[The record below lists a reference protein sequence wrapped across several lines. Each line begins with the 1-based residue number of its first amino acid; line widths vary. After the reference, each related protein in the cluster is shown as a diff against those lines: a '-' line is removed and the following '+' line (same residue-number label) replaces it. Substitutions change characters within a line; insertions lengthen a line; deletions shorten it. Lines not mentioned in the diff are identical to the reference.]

1 MLRIILFSDSE
12 NMLPQVP
19 KNYSPNLASRKSYQL
34 GKENEMKFVPFHLCH
49 FPEKVEAHLTSSNPC
64 VFFFFF
70 LAAPG

>member
-34 GKENEMKFVPFHLCH
+34 GKENEMK
-49 FPEKVEAHLTSSNPC
+49 
-64 VFFFFF
+64 
-70 LAAPG
+70 

>member
-34 GKENEMKFVPFHLCH
+34 GKEFICAIFQRKWRPI
-49 FPEKVEAHLTSSNPC
+49 
-64 VFFFFF
+64 
-70 LAAPG
+70 